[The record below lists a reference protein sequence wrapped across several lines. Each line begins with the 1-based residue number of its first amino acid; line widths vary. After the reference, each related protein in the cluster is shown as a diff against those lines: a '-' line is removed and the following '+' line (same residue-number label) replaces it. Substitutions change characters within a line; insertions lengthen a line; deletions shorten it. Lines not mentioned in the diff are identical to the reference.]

1 MVRRRPSLRGG
12 PVRKQVRNLRH
23 STGRGTTPVR
33 SRSAPISSPL
43 IRTLKGLT
51 GSPQRSAFSLLLSV
65 EVGPI
70 ICGSDHPAGGRPR
83 QPTRSIQLLVE
94 HILPATVARL
104 AHLNLRRAETH
115 AGCKQAPAENLK
127 SWTCSQATTATPAS
141 SASLVSS
148 SSPSGLGDRGSDTGV
163 KSDLSSV
170 DSLRLS
176 QGCVA
181 KYMQE
186 SRRIVS
192 DKLPNEGFPQAAA
205 RPLQPFVPHGL
216 LSQRWTARR
225 KKSPNETPCCWSR
238 RCFETSS
245 DGVPHVS
252 LQNIL
257 KQKAA
262 SSFT

>member
-104 AHLNLRRAETH
+104 AHLNLRRAEIH

-148 SSPSGLGDRGSDTGV
+148 SSSSGLGDRGSDTGV

-192 DKLPNEGFPQAAA
+192 DKLPNEGFPSGSC
-205 RPLQPFVPHGL
+205 PLVATICPSWLVVPAL
-216 LSQRWTARR
+216 DCE
-225 KKSPNETPCCWSR
+225 KKEVT
-238 RCFETSS
+238 
-245 DGVPHVS
+245 
-252 LQNIL
+252 Q
-257 KQKAA
+257 
-262 SSFT
+262 